1 MQNKFLKNI
10 IFLLFVNILIKPFWI
25 FGIEVDVQNLLGN
38 VTYGMFYAV
47 NNFAYLFY
55 ILLDLGITNFNNR
68 NIARHNDML
77 SEHLVGIS
85 KVKLLLGLMYAV
97 VVFVFARVIGYGREE
112 MHLLVW
118 CALNWILLSFIL
130 YMRSN
135 VSALLLFKTDSILS
149 VLDKVLSIMICGFL
163 LWSGVMPRSEFSIY
177 MFLYSQTAA
186 YAITFIVALVVVL
199 RNAGKLK
206 YKTDKAFAIKILK
219 QSFPFALLVLLM
231 SFYNRLEPVL
241 INRILPREIADEQ
254 TGIYAQAFRIL
265 DAGNNIS
272 YLFSVI
278 LLPLFA
284 AVLKKN
290 EDISQL
296 VRQSFSLLITFVGLG
311 AVLCVIH
318 SRNIMELLYG
328 IQEFESQMQYVERMD
343 SLSLIFR
350 ILMGSFVSI
359 SVTYIFGT
367 LLTANGSLRQLNI
380 LAASGVALNVILNL
394 ILIPHMQAVGAA
406 ITSFVTQFVTAVV
419 QFFMAKHIIGFKLSK
434 DFWPRLILF
443 FAIAIAVSFAFT
455 FASIHWIWQFVL
467 AMAVCIV
474 AAFVCG
480 TLNMNEA
487 LELVKSSKSTIKK
500 E

>member
-1 MQNKFLKNI
+1 
-10 IFLLFVNILIKPFWI
+10 
-25 FGIEVDVQNLLGN
+25 
-38 VTYGMFYAV
+38 
-47 NNFAYLFY
+47 
-55 ILLDLGITNFNNR
+55 
-68 NIARHNDML
+68 
-77 SEHLVGIS
+77 
-85 KVKLLLGLMYAV
+85 
-97 VVFVFARVIGYGREE
+97 
-112 MHLLVW
+112 
-118 CALNWILLSFIL
+118 
-130 YMRSN
+130 
-135 VSALLLFKTDSILS
+135 
-149 VLDKVLSIMICGFL
+149 
-163 LWSGVMPRSEFSIY
+163 
-177 MFLYSQTAA
+177 
-186 YAITFIVALVVVL
+186 
-199 RNAGKLK
+199 
-206 YKTDKAFAIKILK
+206 
-219 QSFPFALLVLLM
+219 M

-455 FASIHWIWQFVL
+455 FASIHWIWQFVF